1 MPDSIV
7 ITECVFGKRFVV
19 SIEPRTIAWRSYEFR
34 SHAEALACATAL
46 REAHGWPV
54 TDKTGG
60 GE

>member
-7 ITECVFGKRFVV
+7 ISECVFGKRFVV

-34 SHAEALACATAL
+34 THVEALACANAH

-54 TDKTGG
+54 IDRTGG
-60 GE
+60 VE